1 MALFC
6 LVGYTA
12 LFSILISFH
21 HSLSFSL
28 SFGAHFRN
36 KNMVKIN
43 KNAKPASQLPSGWMV
58 LTKYRKK
65 GASKGKLDRTYYSP
79 EMESFRS
86 LKAVKRFIAANAA
99 NAAPEADEEEEIED
113 NLIVEQQNDVVNIAI
128 VSAAS
133 SSQALAD
140 SSNSNDV
147 IVIDS
152 SSDDESLWM

>member
-1 MALFC
+1 
-6 LVGYTA
+6 
-12 LFSILISFH
+12 
-21 HSLSFSL
+21 
-28 SFGAHFRN
+28 
-36 KNMVKIN
+36 MVKIN
-43 KNAKPASQLPSGWMV
+43 KHAKPASQLPEGWMV

-65 GASKGKLDRTYYSP
+65 GASKGKCDRTYLSP
-79 EMESFRS
+79 EMRSFRS
-86 LKAVKRFIAANAA
+86 LKAVKRFIAANT
-99 NAAPEADEEEEIED
+99 APEADEDEEKEEIED
-113 NLIVEQQNDVVNIAI
+113 NLIVQQQNDVVNIAV